1 MQQDAIIQPGM
12 RIQDVT
18 GLDLGVVESAVPSAN
33 GRATEVTL
41 AQGGGMLLLDPAIVD
56 DVDGDTVRL
65 SARAEEVQNLSS
77 TDGRGAGTGYVQT
90 TQTTSAATAVTD
102 DSVHIQRYEERL
114 VADTVERQAGAV
126 RIEKHVVE
134 VPESFAMDVT
144 REEFDVQRVA
154 VSRDWQPGDEAPRQE
169 GDTLV
174 VPIVEEKLYVAR
186 RKVVTGEV
194 RLTKRV
200 VTERRQVTETVR
212 KEVVD
217 VTSAGDVEADAT
229 RRGRT

>member
-12 RIQDVT
+12 RITDIT
-18 GLDLGVVESAVPSAN
+18 GLDLGVVETAIPSAD

-41 AQGGGMLLLDPAIVD
+41 AETGGTLHIEPGIID
-56 DVDGDTVRL
+56 DVDGEVVRL
-65 SARAEEVQNLSS
+65 GARAEEVQALSS
-77 TDGRGAGTGYVQT
+77 SRGASSGRTGAVQT
-90 TQTTSAATAVTD
+90 ARATSAGTLD
-102 DSVHIQRYEERL
+102 DDDTVRIQRYEERL
-114 VADTVERQAGAV
+114 VTDTVERQAGAV

-134 VPESFAMDVT
+134 VPESFSMDVT
-144 REEFDVQRVA
+144 HEEFDVERVA
-154 VSRDWQPGDEAPRQE
+154 VSRDWQPGDDAPRQE

-200 VTERRQVTETVR
+200 VTERREVTETVR

-217 VTSAGDVEADAT
+217 VTSSGDVEADAT
-229 RRGRT
+229 Q